1 MKANGVIFDRPKGK
15 QKSYF
20 VSNNNS
26 NSWMISDKSPT
37 KTITVTSP
45 KLSIIDKSVL
55 TRKKQQQNKTL
66 TPVTPTFSNSRNT
79 YILVY
84 WKLCYNKYRRMPGR
98 FIK

>member
-66 TPVTPTFSNSRNT
+66 TPVTPTFSYIKNSVTTNIGECQADSSSREHH
-79 YILVY
+79 L
-84 WKLCYNKYRRMPGR
+84 
-98 FIK
+98 